1 MKFSISLGRNRK
13 NYKQAMEGSMGNE
26 KLFACRDPS
35 SCKLKNVCGKMQS
48 KHRAGFQTSYNHSKR
63 GEERYCHWL
72 GCREWGMKLGLLSLP
87 KIFSPVCL
95 LILRIHHCC
104 FFKKMWFPVLCAW
117 KCHSTL
123 DVFYLQSTWLQ
134 IMERGKEND
143 ALSSGL
149 WRNAHEIVKQEKS
162 YWFVLF

>member
-1 MKFSISLGRNRK
+1 MLQNDSILHPFKPLKNQRGFAKLYSRIGSLPGKGCSELLLCSLGFNFLTLVMKFSISLGRNRK
-13 NYKQAMEGSMGNE
+13 NYKQAMERSMGNE

-35 SCKLKNVCGKMQS
+35 SCKLKNVYGKMQS

-104 FFKKMWFPVLCAW
+104 FF
-117 KCHSTL
+117 
-123 DVFYLQSTWLQ
+123 
-134 IMERGKEND
+134 
-143 ALSSGL
+143 
-149 WRNAHEIVKQEKS
+149 
-162 YWFVLF
+162 